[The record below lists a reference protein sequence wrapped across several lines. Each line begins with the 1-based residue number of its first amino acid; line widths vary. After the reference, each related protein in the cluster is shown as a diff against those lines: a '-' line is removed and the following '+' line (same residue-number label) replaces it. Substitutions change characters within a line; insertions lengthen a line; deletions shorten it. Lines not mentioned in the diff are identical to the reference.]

1 MPKYNK
7 PSVDLVVDLI
17 NESNPQLPFPIET
30 GKVLFTGLATR
41 TPGSGEY
48 QDTQIKVNAKNNTE
62 YVGNKLLQ
70 YRRIDIGKLF
80 RGTSI
85 EIHKYS
91 PTSIS
96 QNPYT
101 LHQLLDDINAKYGL
115 ALTTAEVT
123 NIAFPAASDNYY
135 PTIRT
140 SKVNMVIQ
148 STSLAWKGTV
158 EVRWVQAPQELQTMI
173 TQPELT
179 GRLYPGGNDFSGA
192 HPYVLDLE
200 AYAIDFT
207 ETNAAGLNATGTFGS
222 GIAAQITA
230 QQTLVTLLAQVT
242 GKAYAMDSANAGQPY
257 NLYGCSYQKFALPNV
272 VVPEA
277 NSRFYNSVVVL
288 TYSNASNW
296 GVGRLFMHHNV

>member
-17 NESNPQLPFPIET
+17 NESNPGLPFPIET

-62 YVGNKLLQ
+62 YVGNKVLQ

-85 EIHKYS
+85 EIHRYS
-91 PTSIS
+91 AASTGQTPF
-96 QNPYT
+96 N
-101 LHQLLDDINAKYGL
+101 LHDLIADINAKYGL

-123 NIAFPAASDNYY
+123 NVAFPAATDGYY
-135 PTIRT
+135 PVRT
-140 SKVNMVIQ
+140 SKVNMAIV

-158 EVRWVQAPQELQTMI
+158 EVRWVQAPRELQTMI
-173 TQPELT
+173 TQPELD

-200 AYAIDFT
+200 AYTIDFT
-207 ETNAAGLNATGTFGS
+207 ETNAAGLNATGIFGQGTS
-222 GIAAQITA
+222 PQVGA
-230 QQTLVTLLAQVT
+230 QQTLVDLLSQVT
-242 GKAYAMDSANAGQPY
+242 GKSWNLNVTAGGAYG
-257 NLYGCSYQKFALPNV
+257 LYGSAYQKFALPNV

-288 TYSNASNW
+288 TYNHASNW
-296 GVGRLFMHHNV
+296 GAGRLFMHHNV